1 MSYYIILYYVIF
13 YSIIL
18 YYIYCI
24 TFNRQLFRLSAG
36 LLHDWANIG
45 VRTQDS
51 AGCIALFR
59 GFSVLENPSFS
70 AVFPWF
76 STVALCPVW
85 SSQVLTM
92 IFALSLA
99 GLAAGEEI
107 SWFLAMPLEHDSHME
122 NVGRGHFMF
131 EL

>member
-1 MSYYIILYYVIF
+1 
-13 YSIIL
+13 
-18 YYIYCI
+18 
-24 TFNRQLFRLSAG
+24 

-51 AGCIALFR
+51 AGCIALLSVVQNLQRHGKNSSFNFFHFFYLFFR
-59 GFSVLENPSFS
+59 AGKPIVFRR
-70 AVFPWF
+70 FPWF

-92 IFALSLA
+92 IFALSLTA
-99 GLAAGEEI
+99 LAAGEEI
-107 SWFLAMPLEHDSHME
+107 SWFLAMPLEHDSQME